1 MREDYKIKGSVE
13 KLQIEIEKE
22 VVETLKKME
31 AHTKLTASEIANTA
45 LKRFIS
51 QHKDFLPPAKHWF

>member
-51 QHKDFLPPAKHWF
+51 QHKDFLPPAKH